1 MNIID
6 LYISNLRK
14 EDIILFAE
22 KNNIYLDEHELLFTY
37 NFIKNNY
44 KEVLKNKDNF
54 DFSKY
59 KKEFSEENYFKIE
72 KLIKKYISYL

>member
-14 EDIILFAE
+14 EDIILFGE
-22 KNNIYLDEHELLFTY
+22 KNNIYLDEHELVFTY